1 MKQLLALIALIAAA
15 SQLSACTPVV
25 AAAGVGATVGVAA
38 AQEGGIKSA
47 VTDKAIHLKISD
59 LWLKRSM
66 EMYRKLNLNVK
77 EGRVLVAG
85 SLPTADMRV
94 EAIRLAWQAEGV
106 RQVINE
112 IKVDEGGGFTGYATD
127 SWINSSIGTRL
138 LLDKYVQSIN
148 YNIETANGT
157 VYVMGIAQN
166 QAELNRVL
174 DTARNTKYVKNVVS
188 YARMRGETPA
198 GSLTPTTGTPPV
210 YPDGGAPLS
219 SAPAPVAY
227 DSAPSSYDSTP
238 PPSYSGATP
247 PPVESA
253 TLPP

>member
-1 MKQLLALIALIAAA
+1 MKRLLLAAALALSAA
-15 SQLSACTPVV
+15 QLSACTPIT

-38 AQEGGIKSA
+38 AQEGGIRSA

-112 IKVDEGGGFTGYATD
+112 IKVDEGGGITGFATD
-127 SWINSSIGTRL
+127 SWINSSIGARL

-166 QAELNRVL
+166 QAELKRVL

-188 YARMRGETPA
+188 YARLRGETPA
-198 GSLTPTTGTPPV
+198 GSLSPTTGTPPL
-210 YPDGGAPLS
+210 YPDSAPPVS
-219 SAPAPVAY
+219 SAPAPVY
-227 DSAPSSYDSTP
+227 DTAP

>member
-1 MKQLLALIALIAAA
+1 MKKILLAAALALFAP
-15 SQLSACTPVV
+15 QLAACTPVT

-38 AQEGGIKSA
+38 AQEGGIKAA
-47 VTDKAIHLKISD
+47 VTDKAIHIKISD
-59 LWLKRSM
+59 LWFKRSL

-112 IKVDEGGGFTGYATD
+112 IKIDDGGGFTGFATD
-127 SWINSSIGTRL
+127 NWINGSIAARL

-157 VYVMGIAQN
+157 VYIMGIAQN

-174 DTARNTKYVKNVVS
+174 DIARNTRFVKNVVS
-188 YARMRGETPA
+188 YARLRGETPA
-198 GSLTPTTGTPPV
+198 GALPPTTGAPPL
-210 YPDGGAPLS
+210 YPGEGVKANN
-219 SAPAPVAY
+219 APAAAY
-227 DSAPSSYDSTP
+227 DATP

-247 PPVESA
+247 PPVEAA